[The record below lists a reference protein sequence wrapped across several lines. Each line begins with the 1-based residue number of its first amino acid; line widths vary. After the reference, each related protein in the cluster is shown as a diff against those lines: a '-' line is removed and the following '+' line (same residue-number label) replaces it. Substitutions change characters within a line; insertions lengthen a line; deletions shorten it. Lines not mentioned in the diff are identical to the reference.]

1 MVASWS
7 SPTGV
12 GNGSVR
18 SGDYSQRVSEL
29 KSVYLL
35 AGTDR
40 PKIARAL
47 RRLRDHFDPQAVD
60 SLSAHETSGS
70 DACAAC
76 NSYALFGG
84 GRLVIV
90 TDVERW
96 KAEDAKSVTAYASD
110 PAPGAVLALVAGEL
124 RKDAALAKAVA
135 KVGEVLQYDV
145 VKRDLPRWVA
155 EQFKRVD
162 ASADAAACR
171 ALVDLVGESLDE
183 LATEVEK
190 LVAWAGGEKVTQ
202 PDVELLA
209 AGRPETSI
217 FALTDAWG
225 RRDVAAALRACEQLL
240 ERGQGTR
247 RDELPRIVGMLG
259 AHVDRVRRC
268 RSAAAEGLRPRDVAS
283 EWKRSPYYVEKLFA
297 QAENF
302 SADELRD
309 AVVRLAELDHA
320 LKGGS
325 RLAGDLELQRALV
338 ELTRGRE
345 ALRSRAA

>member
-1 MVASWS
+1 VA
-7 SPTGV
+7 
-12 GNGSVR
+12 
-18 SGDYSQRVSEL
+18 EL

-47 RRLRDHFDPQAVD
+47 RRLRDRFDAQAVD
-60 SLSAHETSGS
+60 SLSALDTSGA
-70 DACAAC
+70 DASAAC

-96 KAEDAKSVTAYASD
+96 KAEDTKAVAAYASD

-145 VKRDLPRWVA
+145 VKRELPRWVA
-155 EQFKRVD
+155 EQFKRLD
-162 ASADAAACR
+162 TSAEPAACR
-171 ALVDLVGESLDE
+171 ALVDLVGENLDE

-190 LVAWAGGEKVTQ
+190 LAAWAGGETVTQ
-202 PDVELLA
+202 PNVELLA
-209 AGRPETSI
+209 AGRAETSI

-259 AHVDRVRRC
+259 SHVDRVRRC
-268 RSAAAEGLRPRDVAS
+268 RLAAAEGRRPREVAS

-302 SADELRD
+302 STDELRD
-309 AVVRLAELDHA
+309 TVVRLAELDHA

-325 RLAGDLELQRALV
+325 RLAGDLELQRALI
-338 ELTRGRE
+338 ELTRGHEPART
-345 ALRSRAA
+345 RAA